1 MSYVWLY
8 ANESDVT
15 ASTVDG
21 HRIRFGDS
29 SGDDEIV
36 LERIDDGSA
45 TAVITSSGA
54 VSNGLTDIGFLV
66 RVTRNSSS
74 SWTLYTSSLPTSN
87 GSGDMATA
95 VPSSTN
101 ASTSQGTATDNNY
114 TSFSNGYFGFVA
126 KHSSGATPRAGAEF
140 DQYYFDTSSDASL
153 PVELIRWTAKAEKG
167 HIILEWYLIYKYLA
181 GNPLSQWQDYRINPL
196 LQGQGS
202 TTATTLYLIKD
213 NQILPN
219 QIYAYSLSDVDYHG
233 QETRHDT
240 IVVKSFPQ

>member
-1 MSYVWLY
+1 MGRRSSSAVASSKMSYVWLY

-21 HRIRFGDS
+21 YRIRFGDS

-54 VSNGLTDIGFLV
+54 VSNGLTDIGFFV

-87 GSGDMATA
+87 GSGDVATA

-101 ASTSQGTATDNNY
+101 AATSQGTATDNNY
-114 TSFSNGYFGFVA
+114 TSFSNGYFGFAA

-153 PVELIRWTAKAEKG
+153 PVELIRWTASRKRTYHSGVG
-167 HIILEWYLIYKYLA
+167 HC
-181 GNPLSQWQDYRINPL
+181 Q
-196 LQGQGS
+196 
-202 TTATTLYLIKD
+202 
-213 NQILPN
+213 
-219 QIYAYSLSDVDYHG
+219 
-233 QETRHDT
+233 
-240 IVVKSFPQ
+240 